1 MRQSYK
7 YSFPSSSR
15 SRSAAI
21 FDFRNALYAPAWK
34 NQITNI
40 IFRRQDGFIPLL
52 KTKFL
57 REAQSPTKAGA

>member
-1 MRQSYK
+1 MRL
-7 YSFPSSSR
+7 PE
-15 SRSAAI
+15 
-21 FDFRNALYAPAWK
+21 D
-34 NQITNI
+34 QILNVNI